1 MSAGEITVTLTRTE
15 AEELH
20 CLLEWT
26 NDPQFRDLSW
36 RVVES
41 INAAEDAKR
50 EASAKSLTRSGAD
63 SLPSTDQT
71 TDEIS

>member
-1 MSAGEITVTLTRTE
+1 MPDGEIVVTLSRTE

-36 RVVES
+36 RVMES
-41 INAAEDAKR
+41 INAAEDAAKMNGTNAD
-50 EASAKSLTRSGAD
+50 EVQNPSAG
-63 SLPSTDQT
+63 SLPT
-71 TDEIS
+71 TEINQS